1 MWTRD
6 CPDCGKEMSYS
17 VKSCLN
23 RANRTGS
30 SCHSCSKKGKTLS
43 EETRR
48 KLSERKKGI
57 KKQPFSEEHRR
68 NISEAKKGKKLSEET
83 CRKMSKARKGTTPSE
98 ETRRKISIA
107 QGGNGKLDRKWP
119 RHAAWA
125 NRVKERDGCCQKCQS
140 TEDLHAHHL
149 IPRALMPQHY
159 DVDANGITLCQ
170 SCHIELHKILR

>member
-6 CPDCGKEMSYS
+6 CPKCGKEISY
-17 VKSCLN
+17 
-23 RANRTGS
+23 
-30 SCHSCSKKGKTLS
+30 SKKGNLTSAIKNNNVCKSCVRKGKPRSEKTSRKISETLKGKPLS

-48 KLSERKKGI
+48 KMS
-57 KKQPFSEEHRR
+57 
-68 NISEAKKGKKLSEET
+68 IS
-83 CRKMSKARKGTTPSE
+83 R
-98 ETRRKISIA
+98 
-107 QGGNGKLDRKWP
+107 GGNGKLDRKWP
-119 RHAAWA
+119 RHVAWA

-149 IPRALMPQHY
+149 IPKSLMPQYY